1 MKNHIA
7 ILLLFIISF
16 VGPASF
22 GQTSYCDT
30 STISVADKIL
40 IEQFWIGFK
49 NAVNAEDKLK
59 LETFIN
65 FPFNCDYCIPGS
77 GKEPNDDFFTV
88 TKKLYNENQYKIFF
102 DPKLKQTINK
112 YSNLVDILSFT
123 YDDTGKKCS
132 LNFGYVSVEPSKDW
146 EGQQRFFSLDKI
158 HGKFLITSAWT
169 VP

>member
-1 MKNHIA
+1 M
-7 ILLLFIISF
+7 ISF
-16 VGPASF
+16 AGPVSF

-30 STISVADKIL
+30 STISAADKIL

-65 FPFNCDYCIPGS
+65 LPFNCDYCIPGS
-77 GKEPNDDFFTV
+77 GKETNVDLLKV
-88 TKKLYNENQYKIFF
+88 TKKSFDQNQYKIFF

-146 EGQQRFFSLDKI
+146 EGQQHFFSLDKI
-158 HGKFLITSAWT
+158 HGKFLITSVWT